1 MSNAYEKG
9 RGLEGAVLSI
19 ESTILQASPGLAKS
33 SFRIETRKIVTV
45 SGVRHEFDLWVEVD
59 PAPGYAALFVF
70 ECKNWSDKV
79 GKNEVI
85 VFSEKVKAVQAQRGF
100 FIAREFTRD
109 ARAQAELDPR
119 LQLLEVKEK
128 VFEDLLVPLR
138 IHVLAVDNQ
147 EVEISLREAGVSAA
161 DALQKIDL
169 TSASAVLDGQPLD
182 LSAYLMKWRDEVSG
196 ERTNRFPSQTL
207 PAGVYAL
214 DNQGVRTFAPG
225 TFRLNGADI
234 ESATLTMKFTA
245 EVIRPAIV
253 SSVQVVGRG
262 RVWHLAPV
270 TLGGGVM
277 HGSLITLGDGQ
288 VELMGGGLT

>member
-1 MSNAYEKG
+1 VSDAYEKG

-79 GKNEVI
+79 GKNEII

-100 FIAREFTRD
+100 FVAREFTRD
-109 ARAQAELDPR
+109 AQAQAALDPR
-119 LQLLEVKEK
+119 IQLLEVKEE
-128 VFEDLLVPLR
+128 VFEDLLMPLR

-147 EVEISLREAGVSAA
+147 EAEISLREAGVT
-161 DALQKIDL
+161 DAGDTTKRIDF

-182 LSAYLMKWRDEVSG
+182 LSAYLMEWRDEVVG
-196 ERTNRFPSQTL
+196 ERTSRFPSQTL
-207 PAGVYAL
+207 PADVYPL
-214 DNQGVRTFAPG
+214 DGQGVRTFARG
-225 TFRLNGADI
+225 TFQLNGAEI
-234 ESATLTMKFTA
+234 ESATLKMKFTA

-288 VELMGGGLT
+288 VELMAREA